1 MPTKRQRQDA
11 LHAAMIAAQSPFGHR
26 FGDAIAEHAAIA
38 ADVPDAKPKASDYTT
53 KAGLAY
59 GKSLGWAV
67 LAVEEDRAYKK
78 QGEWVRRKQDL
89 KFAVDIIFR
98 TPEGSVIGV
107 QCGGR
112 YEEPAHRG
120 KFEGLSFGRD
130 VGALYSAVR
139 YWGFDRGEPVPV
151 VVKEWWP

>member
-1 MPTKRQRQDA
+1 MDHSENPAEAYKRRLQTA
-11 LHAAMIAAQSPFGHR
+11 LEDHVAKQEKKRNH
-26 FGDAIAEHAAIA
+26 
-38 ADVPDAKPKASDYTT
+38 VPKPKASDYTT
-53 KAGLAY
+53 KAGIAY

-78 QGEWVRRKQDL
+78 QGEWVRRKADL
-89 KFAVDIIFR
+89 KLAVDIIFR
-98 TPEGSVIGV
+98 TPEGAVIGV

-112 YEEPAHRG
+112 YEEAAHRR

-139 YWGFDRGEPVPV
+139 YWGFDRGEKEPV
-151 VVKEWWP
+151 VVKEWWPEEGL